1 MRAAHERRTGQIS
14 PTFPGRRAAL
24 VIAHPGHE
32 LRVQAWVELAQP
44 LAFVLTD
51 GSGHTGRSRLA
62 STSRLLD
69 QTGASSGGIYGRLTD
84 RALYAAILGGD
95 VDLFAGLARDLV
107 QALVD
112 ERIDYVVG
120 DAFEGHNPGHDLCRV
135 IIDAAAEL
143 AGRAGQR
150 VACLDFPLVGRP
162 DECPPALA
170 AEAISLAL
178 DDAAFAR
185 KLAAMHAYAE
195 LAGEVAATFAET
207 GLRLSRMGALA
218 GGSAPLS
225 SHPPIRGR
233 RPCVPRP
240 ARLRARHLRGA
251 GASAVQL
258 RRPGALRSPRPPPR
272 AARARTRVQQ
282 PRPRAYPRRGGAG
295 GLRPGGHRARR
306 GRPRRGQPLF
316 QPRGAARC
324 LRSRPRQGPRGS
336 RGARGRG
343 RRRAM

>member
-1 MRAAHERRTGQIS
+1 MREAHERRTGQIS

-32 LRVQAWVELAQP
+32 LRVHAWVELAQP

-51 GSGHTGRSRLA
+51 GSGHTGQSRLA

-95 VDLFAGLARDLV
+95 VDLFAGLARELA

-162 DECPPALA
+162 DGCPPALA
-170 AEAISLAL
+170 AQAISLAL

-185 KLAAMHAYAE
+185 KLAAMHAYVE
-195 LAGEVAATFAET
+195 LAGEVSAALTET
-207 GLRLSRMGALA
+207 GFVAFRIECLRPVCDGGPPEDPPYYECYGERQVMA
-218 GGSAPLS
+218 GHYGRVLRYREHFAPLE
-225 SHPPIRGR
+225 
-233 RPCVPRP
+233 
-240 ARLRARHLRGA
+240 AA
-251 GASAVQL
+251 L
-258 RRPGALRSPRPPPR
+258 RRRIEAT
-272 AARARTRVQQ
+272 A
-282 PRPRAYPRRGGAG
+282 
-295 GLRPGGHRARR
+295 
-306 GRPRRGQPLF
+306 
-316 QPRGAARC
+316 
-324 LRSRPRQGPRGS
+324 
-336 RGARGRG
+336 
-343 RRRAM
+343 

>member
-1 MRAAHERRTGQIS
+1 MREAHERRTGQRS
-14 PTFPGRRAAL
+14 PTSPGRRAAL

-32 LRVQAWVELAQP
+32 LRVHSLVVLAQP

-51 GSGHTGRSRLA
+51 GSGHNGQSRLA
-62 STSRLLD
+62 STSRLLER
-69 QTGASSGGIYGRLTD
+69 TGAAPGGIYGRLTD

-95 VDLFAGLARDLV
+95 VDLVAGLARELA

-120 DAFEGHNPGHDLCRV
+120 DACEGHNPGHDLCRV

-162 DECPPALA
+162 NECPPALA
-170 AEAISLAL
+170 AHAISLPL

-185 KLAAMHAYAE
+185 KLAAMHAYVA
-195 LAGEVAATFAET
+195 LAGEVSAALAATGPAAFRIACLRPVRAARPAPSRDDD
-207 GLRLSRMGALA
+207 GHPPLPRRAGDLRLSRMGALA

-225 SHPPIRGR
+225 SHPPLRGR
-233 RPCVPRP
+233 RPRVPRP

-251 GASAVQL
+251 GASPVQL
-258 RRPGALRSPRPPPR
+258 RRPGALRSPRPPPC
-272 AARARTRVQQ
+272 AAHARARLQQ
-282 PRPRAYPRRGGAG
+282 RRERAHPRRRAAG

-306 GRPRRGQPLF
+306 GRPRRG
-316 QPRGAARC
+316 
-324 LRSRPRQGPRGS
+324 
-336 RGARGRG
+336 
-343 RRRAM
+343 